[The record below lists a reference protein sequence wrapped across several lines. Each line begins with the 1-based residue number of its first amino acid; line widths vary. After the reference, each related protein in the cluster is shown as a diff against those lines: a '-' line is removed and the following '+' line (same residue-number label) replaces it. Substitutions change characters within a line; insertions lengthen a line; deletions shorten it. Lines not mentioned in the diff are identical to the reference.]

1 MRFQAQASV
10 YLEALSALDSSVLH
24 NSARL
29 WIRRSPF
36 FPKVSE
42 LLHIARLV
50 LVQKTDYLANR
61 VQLLEDAFYHDR
73 TLAAQAWLDLAD
85 EF

>member
-1 MRFQAQASV
+1 LRFQAQASV
-10 YLEALSALDSSVLH
+10 YLEALSDLDPSVRH
-24 NSARL
+24 DSARL
-29 WIRRSPF
+29 WIRSSPF

-42 LLHIARLV
+42 LLPIARRV
-50 LVQKTDYLANR
+50 PVQKTDYPANR